1 MTQFR
6 LRTGPAALF
15 GAVFVIALIFLLP
28 LRLVLGWFDIDATR
42 VAARE
47 ATGSIWFGGVR
58 EAQIGQIALGDLG
71 ASLSPWPLAV
81 GRARIDLTGQ
91 GTSDA
96 ATPDTSTGARTI
108 HGAVSVSRHAVGI
121 DDMSASLP
129 AGNVFAPLPVTG
141 LDLDDV
147 SVRYR
152 DGNCDKADG
161 RVKAVLGGDLGGVAL
176 GQGLSGNARCDAG
189 ALLLPLASQAG
200 TEHVDL
206 RLWQSGRF
214 NAQLTVRPTDPTMA
228 QKLELGGFRP
238 TSNGHMLTIDGKF

>member
-1 MTQFR
+1 MTRFR
-6 LRTGPAALF
+6 LRTGPLALF
-15 GAVFVIALIFLLP
+15 GAVFVLALIVLLP
-28 LRLVLGWFDIDATR
+28 LRLVLGWFDLDSTR

-47 ATGSIWFGGVR
+47 ATGSVWFGGVR
-58 EAQIGQIALGDLG
+58 EAQVGQIALGDLG
-71 ASLSPWPLAV
+71 ARLSPFPLAV

-91 GTSDA
+91 
-96 ATPDTSTGARTI
+96 ATPGADSGVRTI
-108 HGAVSVSRHAVGI
+108 RGAVSVSRHAVGI

-129 AGNVFAPLPVTG
+129 TGNVFAPLPVTG

-161 RVKAVLGGDLGGVAL
+161 RVKAVLGGDLGGIAL

-200 TEHVDL
+200 SEHVDL
-206 RLWQSGRF
+206 RLWQDGRF
-214 NAQLTVRPTDPTMA
+214 AAQLTVRASDPTVA
-228 QKLELGGFRP
+228 QKLELSGFRP
-238 TSNGHMLTIDGKF
+238 TSKGHMLTIDGKF